1 MLLIK
6 FMNRLL
12 LKIAIT
18 LLAFIFICAQVGIE
32 PSQVVAQVKQS
43 IDTFQEFKGIVNDLN
58 NGQDILRIF

>member
-18 LLAFIFICAQVGIE
+18 LLGFIFICEKVGIE
-32 PSQVVAQVKQS
+32 PSQVVIQVKQS
-43 IDTFQEFKGIVNDLN
+43 ISTFQEFKGIVDDLKDE
-58 NGQDILRIF
+58 QDILRIF